1 MLDELRTYLTETTV
15 GWSLV
20 TIFIIFVITVILSRA
35 VKAIFSFFV
44 KKQGI
49 HIKFIENFL
58 YVCVYFIGILAA
70 LEAIPGLS
78 KVMSTILAGSGI
90 IAIVV
95 GLAAQESLGNIISG
109 WFIGLFRPFEV
120 GDRVRLVGYDITG
133 KIEDITLRHTV
144 IKTFTNSRVIV
155 PNSKISS
162 TIIENSH
169 YIDERS
175 SSFIDVYVD
184 YNSDI
189 PTAMNIMANVISSH
203 PLFIDVRSDKE
214 KDTNKPLVNVQV
226 RELGT
231 FGVNLRA
238 SVWTAN
244 IDDNFEASSDI
255 RLKIIDEFRKN
266 GIKIPTVEHVAL
278 NK

>member
-1 MLDELRTYLTETTV
+1 MC
-15 GWSLV
+15 
-20 TIFIIFVITVILSRA
+20 
-35 VKAIFSFFV
+35 
-44 KKQGI
+44 
-49 HIKFIENFL
+49 
-58 YVCVYFIGILAA
+58 VCVYFIGILAA

-175 SSFIDVYVD
+175 SSFIDVYVS
-184 YNSDI
+184 Y
-189 PTAMNIMANVISSH
+189 
-203 PLFIDVRSDKE
+203 E
-214 KDTNKPLVNVQV
+214 YY
-226 RELGT
+226 G
-231 FGVNLRA
+231 
-238 SVWTAN
+238 
-244 IDDNFEASSDI
+244 
-255 RLKIIDEFRKN
+255 
-266 GIKIPTVEHVAL
+266 
-278 NK
+278 

>member
-1 MLDELRTYLTETTV
+1 
-15 GWSLV
+15 
-20 TIFIIFVITVILSRA
+20 
-35 VKAIFSFFV
+35 
-44 KKQGI
+44 
-49 HIKFIENFL
+49 
-58 YVCVYFIGILAA
+58 
-70 LEAIPGLS
+70 
-78 KVMSTILAGSGI
+78 
-90 IAIVV
+90 
-95 GLAAQESLGNIISG
+95 
-109 WFIGLFRPFEV
+109 
-120 GDRVRLVGYDITG
+120 
-133 KIEDITLRHTV
+133 
-144 IKTFTNSRVIV
+144 
-155 PNSKISS
+155 
-162 TIIENSH
+162 
-169 YIDERS
+169 
-175 SSFIDVYVD
+175 
-184 YNSDI
+184 
-189 PTAMNIMANVISSH
+189 MANVISSH